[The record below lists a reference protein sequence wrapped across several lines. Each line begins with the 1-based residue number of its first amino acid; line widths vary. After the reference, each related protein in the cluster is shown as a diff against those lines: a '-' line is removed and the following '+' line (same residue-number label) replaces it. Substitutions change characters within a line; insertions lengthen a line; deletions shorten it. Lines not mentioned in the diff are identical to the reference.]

1 MIKEI
6 RQEVANV
13 LNELREPIN
22 MSQIWELMS
31 KIAEKYD
38 LEKVNGVY
46 TVKER

>member
-22 MSQIWELMS
+22 MTQVWELMS
-31 KIAEKYD
+31 ELAEEYG
-38 LEKVNGVY
+38 LEKVDGIY